1 MIGEKGL
8 YQQNNKKQTN
18 NNAVM
23 SKNQTLVTVANVT
36 K

>member
-8 YQQNNKKQTN
+8 YQQKKQKQT

-36 K
+36 N